1 MLDALYRWLS
11 RSPEPPHPGPASALL
26 RRMADNEGWIGENA
40 ACRDMEALRH
50 AEQNGFV
57 RLDSQNG
64 YFLTRKG
71 KQVAKRWKL

>member
-1 MLDALYRWLS
+1 MVSVGCSTFHRQGRECALRLS
-11 RSPEPPHPGPASALL
+11 NAGRPLPLAEPLAG
-26 RRMADNEGWIGENA
+26 A